1 VTAFGVACIPASP
14 LLLARLRDAVGQP
27 DRVRHF
33 PDAAS
38 ALPHIISG
46 SIDATVVA
54 VFAGEIDQALNTIR
68 LLRETVPTHAV
79 LAWCELRALST
90 RQLLDIAQSG
100 VAELVLRD
108 VDDMRHVLARVL
120 TSATQRSVVQ
130 RIEAK
135 FSAMVPH
142 ALQPL
147 FRYALEHAHEPLT
160 VDGVAATFGVTR
172 RTLRNR
178 LVDHSMP
185 RPRHFLTWCRL
196 LVAAALLDE
205 RGRSL
210 DSVAEQL
217 DFSSGAGLGMMLR
230 RYAGSGITSLR
241 DHHVSS
247 VVEAA
252 FRNASSFAAPPLL
265 TASIAPLA
273 SLPLHSST
281 D

>member
-1 VTAFGVACIPASP
+1 MTAFGVACIPASP

-27 DRVRHF
+27 ERVRHF

-38 ALPHIISG
+38 ALPLIISG

-54 VFAGEIDQALNTIR
+54 VFAGEIDHALSTIR

-79 LAWCELRALST
+79 LAWCELRTLST

-100 VAELVLRD
+100 VVELVLRD

-120 TSATQRSVVQ
+120 ASATQRSVVQ

-135 FSAMVPH
+135 FSAIMPH
-142 ALQPL
+142 GLQPL
-147 FRYALEHAHEPLT
+147 FRYALEHAQEPLT
-160 VDGVAATFGVTR
+160 VDGVAAVFGVTR

-178 LVDHSMP
+178 LVDHGMP

-217 DFSSGAGLGMMLR
+217 DFSSGAGLGMTLR
-230 RYAGSGITSLR
+230 RYAGSGIIALR
-241 DHHVSS
+241 DRHVSS

-252 FRNASSFAAPPLL
+252 FRNASLSAPPPQFAAAG
-265 TASIAPLA
+265 TEKI
-273 SLPLHSST
+273 SLPLQSST